1 MKGPAAEVSMSDYVQ
16 VLQQVSQFA
25 YGVSEIARQ
34 IKGEPPAQPPQPP
47 QPSPVMQGDR
57 VQWSQPYQAPS
68 PAPVAPQQAASSGM
82 GVMATLKAMGSR
94 LMDFLRRLFSPG
106 AAAPAPA
113 PQAAATSWPATNP
126 DAREQL
132 FAQFPTGRGTV
143 MGFVS
148 VEARREADRLVLQAS
163 GFGGATFSRQN
174 GTYVFA
180 QDGKAP
186 VKISQVTSQRAE
198 NGDTRF
204 AIGLESGKTIEL
216 DLLAGGRAIRY
227 DNRVVTLS

>member
-1 MKGPAAEVSMSDYVQ
+1 MSDYVQ
-16 VLQQVSQFA
+16 ILQQVSQFA

-34 IKGEPPAQPPQPP
+34 IKGEPPAQPQQPVP
-47 QPSPVMQGDR
+47 TMQGDR
-57 VQWSQPYQAPS
+57 AQWSQPYQPPAS
-68 PAPVAPQQAASSGM
+68 APVAPLQAPAQGM
-82 GVMATLKAMGSR
+82 GVMSTLRAMGSR

-106 AAAPAPA
+106 ASAPAAQPT
-113 PQAAATSWPATNP
+113 TSWPAVNP

-143 MGFVS
+143 LGFVS
-148 VEARREADRLVLQAS
+148 VEARREPDRLVLEAS

-186 VKISQVTSQRAE
+186 IRISQVTSERAPS
-198 NGDTRF
+198 GDTRF
-204 AIGLESGKTIEL
+204 SISLESGKTIAL
-216 DLLAGGRAIRY
+216 DLLANGRSLRY

>member
-1 MKGPAAEVSMSDYVQ
+1 MSDYVQ

-34 IKGEPPAQPPQPP
+34 IKGEPPAQPPQ
-47 QPSPVMQGDR
+47 QAPSMQGDR
-57 VQWSQPYQAPS
+57 VQWSQPYQSQPQAPL
-68 PAPVAPQQAASSGM
+68 PQQALAQEV
-82 GVMATLKAMGSR
+82 GVMATLRAMGAR
-94 LMDFLRRLFSPG
+94 FMDFLRRLFSPG
-106 AAAPAPA
+106 SAPVAQPATAA
-113 PQAAATSWPATNP
+113 WPAVNP

-132 FAQFPTGRGTV
+132 FAQFPTGHGTV
-143 MGFVS
+143 LGFVP
-148 VEARREADRLVLQAS
+148 VEARREPDRLVLEAS

-186 VKISQVTSQRAE
+186 VRISQVTSQRAPS
-198 NGDTRF
+198 GDTRF
-204 AIGLESGKTIEL
+204 SIGLESGKTIEL
-216 DLLAGGRAIRY
+216 DLLANGRSLRY